1 MVESGAQVEVSK
13 KISIPEI
20 VGLFGGL
27 CSVIW
32 FCGSMYLATNTNT
45 TAISENKT
53 SIIELTNRYNSTEQF
68 KSRQENINMNQDK
81 LNSRLESVLY
91 DVSKSNAELAQAVVK
106 LEAFLS
112 AKR

>member
-1 MVESGAQVEVSK
+1 MEVSK
-13 KISIPEI
+13 KLTIPEI
-20 VGLFGGL
+20 IGLFCGL
-27 CSVIW
+27 CSVIL
-32 FCGSMYLATNTNT
+32 FCGNMSLATTANT